1 MWLGYSDSNQEWQDQ
16 NLQCYHYTISQF
28 PIGKQLISELRCKGT
43 TFFETN
49 KKKWEF
55 FIKKRK
61 KNIFVCSL

>member
-1 MWLGYSDSNQEWQDQ
+1 
-16 NLQCYHYTISQF
+16 
-28 PIGKQLISELRCKGT
+28 LRCKGT
-43 TFFETN
+43 TFFGTN